1 MAIPSFEAFLK
12 PALQIY
18 AKNKNEIRPRDIQDE
33 IAKVFNFTEEE
44 KKEMLPSKTETVL
57 KNRIQ
62 WAVYYLFRAGLV
74 ERTNRGYYKITD
86 LGITES
92 NTDDEINV
100 NYLKKFPSFI
110 EFSNNKSENI
120 KSNDIKK
127 EENQTPDEMILNAQ
141 TVYLENL
148 QNELLTKL
156 KQVDPIKFEEIVLF
170 LMEKMNY
177 GVGEKTKISHDG
189 GIDGIINEDELGL
202 EKIYLQAKR
211 YSDNKVNEKE
221 MQNFAGALGCS
232 NVRKGVFITTSY
244 FDDKAKKKALSVQG
258 KVIRLIDGKEL
269 TALMIKHNVGVQLKE
284 KVEIKKIDEDF
295 FSEE

>member
-1 MAIPSFEAFLK
+1 MSIPSFEAFLK

-110 EFSNNKSENI
+110 EFSNNKTENI

-177 GVGEKTKISHDG
+177 GVGKKTKISHDG

>member
-1 MAIPSFEAFLK
+1 MSIPSFEAFLK

-33 IAKVFNFTEEE
+33 ISKVFNFTDEE

-86 LGITES
+86 LGIKES

-244 FDDKAKKKALSVQG
+244 FDDKAKKKALSIQG

-284 KVEIKKIDEDF
+284 KVEIKKIDEYF

>member
-1 MAIPSFEAFLK
+1 MSIPSFEAFLK

-33 IAKVFNFTEEE
+33 IAMFFNFTEEE
-44 KKEMLPSKTETVL
+44 KKEMLPSNKETVL
-57 KNRIQ
+57 KNRTQ

-86 LGITES
+86 LGIKES
-92 NTDDEINV
+92 NIDDEINV

-110 EFSNNKSENI
+110 DFKSENI
-120 KSNDIKK
+120 KSNNNKE

-141 TVYLENL
+141 NVYLENL

-177 GVGEKTKISHDG
+177 GVGKKTPISHDG

>member
-1 MAIPSFEAFLK
+1 MSIPSFEAFLK

-18 AKNKNEIRPRDIQDE
+18 AKNKKEIRPRDIQDE
-33 IAKVFNFTEEE
+33 IAMFFNFTEEE
-44 KKEMLPSKTETVL
+44 KKEMLPSNKETVL
-57 KNRIQ
+57 KNRTQ

-86 LGITES
+86 LGIKES
-92 NTDDEINV
+92 NIDDEINV

-110 EFSNNKSENI
+110 DFKSENI
-120 KSNDIKK
+120 KSNNNKE

-141 TVYLENL
+141 NVYLENL

-177 GVGEKTKISHDG
+177 GVGKKTPISHDG

>member
-1 MAIPSFEAFLK
+1 MSIPSFEAFLK

-33 IAKVFNFTEEE
+33 ISKVFNFTDEE

-86 LGITES
+86 LGIKES

-244 FDDKAKKKALSVQG
+244 FDDKAKKKALSIQG

>member
-1 MAIPSFEAFLK
+1 MSIPSFEAFLK

-33 IAKVFNFTEEE
+33 ISKVFNFTEEE

-86 LGITES
+86 LGIKES

-177 GVGEKTKISHDG
+177 GVGKKTKISHDG

-244 FDDKAKKKALSVQG
+244 FDDKAKKKALSIQG

>member
-1 MAIPSFEAFLK
+1 MSIPSFEAFLK

-33 IAKVFNFTEEE
+33 ISKVFNFTEEE

-86 LGITES
+86 LGIKES

-244 FDDKAKKKALSVQG
+244 FDDKAKKKALSIQG

>member
-1 MAIPSFEAFLK
+1 MSIPSFEAFLK

>member
-1 MAIPSFEAFLK
+1 MSIPSFEAFLK

-18 AKNKNEIRPRDIQDE
+18 AKNKNEIRPKDIQNE
-33 IAKVFNFTEEE
+33 ISKVFNFTEEE

-86 LGITES
+86 LGIKES

-221 MQNFAGALGCS
+221 MQNFAGTLGCS

-244 FDDKAKKKALSVQG
+244 FDDKAKKKALSIQG

>member
-1 MAIPSFEAFLK
+1 MSIPSFEAFLK

-18 AKNKNEIRPRDIQDE
+18 AKNKKEIRPRDIQDE
-33 IAKVFNFTEEE
+33 IAMFFNFTEEE
-44 KKEMLPSKTETVL
+44 KKEMLPSNKETVL
-57 KNRIQ
+57 KNRTQ

-86 LGITES
+86 LGIKES
-92 NTDDEINV
+92 NIDDEINV
-100 NYLKKFPSFI
+100 NYLKKFPSII
-110 EFSNNKSENI
+110 EFKSENI
-120 KSNDIKK
+120 KSNNNKE

-141 TVYLENL
+141 NVYLENL

-177 GVGEKTKISHDG
+177 GVGKKTPISHDG

>member
-1 MAIPSFEAFLK
+1 MSIPSFEAFLK

-86 LGITES
+86 LGIKES

>member
-1 MAIPSFEAFLK
+1 MPIPSFEVFLK

-18 AKNKNEIRPRDIQDE
+18 AKNKNEIKPKDIENE
-33 IAKVFNFTEEE
+33 IAEIFNFTEEE
-44 KKEMLPSKTETVL
+44 KQEMLPSKTETVL

-74 ERTNRGYYKITD
+74 ERVNRGYYKITD
-86 LGITES
+86 LGIKES
-92 NTDDEINV
+92 NTNNEIDV

-110 EFSNNKSENI
+110 EFSNSKSENT
-120 KSNDIKK
+120 KSNIIDK
-127 EENQTPDEMILNAQ
+127 EEKQTPDEMILKAQ
-141 TVYLENL
+141 AVYLENL

-156 KQVDPIKFEEIVLF
+156 KQVDPIRFEEIVLF

-177 GVGEKTKISHDG
+177 GVGKKTQISHDG

-244 FDDKAKKKALSVQG
+244 FDDKAKKKASSIQG

-269 TALMIKHNVGVQLKE
+269 TALMIKHNIGVQLKE

>member
-1 MAIPSFEAFLK
+1 MSIPSFEAFLK

-18 AKNKNEIRPRDIQDE
+18 AKNKNEIRPRDIQYE
-33 IAKVFNFTEEE
+33 ISKVFNFTDEE

-86 LGITES
+86 LGIKES

-244 FDDKAKKKALSVQG
+244 FDDKAKKKALSIQG

>member
-1 MAIPSFEAFLK
+1 MSIPSFEAFLK

-33 IAKVFNFTEEE
+33 ISKVFNFTDEE

-86 LGITES
+86 LGIKES

-120 KSNDIKK
+120 KSHDIKK

-202 EKIYLQAKR
+202 EKIYLQANR

-221 MQNFAGALGCS
+221 MQNFAGAVGCS

-244 FDDKAKKKALSVQG
+244 FDDKAKKKALSIQG

-269 TALMIKHNVGVQLKE
+269 TALKIKHNVGVQLKE

>member
-1 MAIPSFEAFLK
+1 MSIPSFEAFLK

-33 IAKVFNFTEEE
+33 ISKVFNFTEEE

-86 LGITES
+86 LGIKES

>member
-1 MAIPSFEAFLK
+1 MSIPSFEAFLK

-18 AKNKNEIRPRDIQDE
+18 AKNKKEIRPRDIQDE
-33 IAKVFNFTEEE
+33 IAMFFNFTEEE
-44 KKEMLPSKTETVL
+44 KKEMLPSNKEPVL
-57 KNRIQ
+57 KNRTQ

-86 LGITES
+86 LGIKES
-92 NTDDEINV
+92 NIDDEINV

-110 EFSNNKSENI
+110 DFKSENI
-120 KSNDIKK
+120 KSNNNKE

-141 TVYLENL
+141 NVYLENL

-177 GVGEKTKISHDG
+177 GVGKKTPISHDG

>member
-1 MAIPSFEAFLK
+1 MSIPSFEAFLK

-18 AKNKNEIRPRDIQDE
+18 AKNKKEIRPRDIQDE
-33 IAKVFNFTEEE
+33 IAMFFNFTEEE
-44 KKEMLPSKTETVL
+44 KKEMLPSNKETVL
-57 KNRIQ
+57 KNRTQ

-86 LGITES
+86 LGIKES
-92 NTDDEINV
+92 NIDDEINV

-110 EFSNNKSENI
+110 DFKSENI
-120 KSNDIKK
+120 KSNNNKE

-141 TVYLENL
+141 NVYLENL
-148 QNELLTKL
+148 QNELLIKL
-156 KQVDPIKFEEIVLF
+156 KQVDYIKFEEIVLS

-177 GVGEKTKISHDG
+177 GVGKKTKISHDG
-189 GIDGIINEDELGL
+189 GIDGIINKDELGL
-202 EKIYLQAKR
+202 EKIYIQAKR
-211 YSDNKVNEKE
+211 YSNNKVNEKE
-221 MQNFAGALGCS
+221 MRDFAGALSCS
-232 NVRKGVFITTSY
+232 NEAREGVFITTSD
-244 FDDKAKKKALSVQG
+244 FSDKAQKMALSVHG

-269 TALMIKHNVGVQLKE
+269 TSLMIKHNIVVQLKE